1 MAAILAHM
9 QLVRDIV
16 KENPKLF
23 SKSDLRYLLQGAT
36 YPDVYYITGLRSITK
51 KPNFSKFVH
60 ETMDED
66 YSFAKLVLE
75 KAKNKPEKLFAIGFI
90 SHFIL
95 DKHIHDYINS
105 TELGNNVKHLVSE
118 YYLDTKF
125 KNQKIPTPRYPLKLI
140 RTCVKKY
147 YPKDYDTF
155 KKRIKLSINSLIF
168 YDLVNRFIIK
178 KIVNARYRKEKY
190 KTKLSILNVPFK
202 IARLS
207 KYQKLGYDYKALL
220 NPDISIKKKHTEKM
234 YKIYLKAKEE
244 FIDFVI
250 DYELHIS
257 DYTSKQKKIVDFK

>member
-9 QLVRDIV
+9 QLIRDTV

-36 YPDVYYITGLRSITK
+36 YPDVYYITGLRSLTK

-60 ETMDED
+60 EIMDND
-66 YSFAKLVLE
+66 YGFAKVMLE
-75 KAKNKPEKLFAIGFI
+75 KAKNRPEKLFAFGFI

-105 TELGNNVKHLVSE
+105 TELGYNVKHLVSE

-125 KNQKIPTPRYPLKLI
+125 KNQKIPAPKFPVKLI
-140 RTCVKKY
+140 KSCLKEC
-147 YPKDYDTF
+147 YPKDYDKF
-155 KKRIKLSINSLIF
+155 DRRIKLSINSIMF
-168 YDLVNRFIIK
+168 YNFANRFIIK

-190 KTKLSILNVPFK
+190 KTRLSIINVPFK

-207 KYQKLGYDYKALL
+207 KYKKLGYDYRALL
-220 NPDISIKKKHTEKM
+220 NPDISIKKAHTEKM
-234 YKIYLKAKEE
+234 YKLYLKAKEE
-244 FIDFVI
+244 FIDFVV
-250 DYELHIS
+250 DYELNIS
-257 DYTSKQKKIVDFK
+257 DYTSKQKKLKDF